1 MQIKKTGLINLKND
15 FKIYWNN
22 FPIAILIPGK
32 NYLKPEIKL
41 IIDDMV
47 DNDDQLK
54 LIEYLNGWINKKI
67 NDDLKNLIDLKNIKE
82 TNTSIRAL
90 AYQLYENNG
99 VLKRD
104 KVINLIKSLNQD
116 ERKILR
122 SMGVKF
128 GRYHIFLHR
137 LFKPNAVSLRIL
149 LWKNFYQKYLTLEP
163 PKFGLNFFEDKEGI
177 NPHFMFICGFENF
190 DKYYIRIDILERLFL
205 KIIES
210 NQNKDIKLNSE
221 MLNLLGCNKSDF
233 IKLIQK
239 MNYKTFTKDNDL
251 YYK

>member
-1 MQIKKTGLINLKND
+1 MQIKKTGLINLKSD

-104 KVINLIKSLNQD
+104 KVINLIKSLTQD

-122 SMGVKF
+122 
-128 GRYHIFLHR
+128 
-137 LFKPNAVSLRIL
+137 
-149 LWKNFYQKYLTLEP
+149 
-163 PKFGLNFFEDKEGI
+163 
-177 NPHFMFICGFENF
+177 
-190 DKYYIRIDILERLFL
+190 
-205 KIIES
+205 
-210 NQNKDIKLNSE
+210 
-221 MLNLLGCNKSDF
+221 
-233 IKLIQK
+233 
-239 MNYKTFTKDNDL
+239 
-251 YYK
+251 